1 MYGSDSKMSASA
13 YRMQRLMNMSNKTS
27 NRTLQLAGTMS
38 LKSRVKSPQSRIRER
53 KGFVT
58 ATMVPDVFADK
69 NRKAIDEKNTVDKK
83 TGTLIPIINEYVAPK
98 AYKFRDEFEVEL
110 GMKDFLLRTKPPA
123 IDNPKGLS
131 VFAAR
136 PKYITDKE
144 KTMAEKQ

>member
-1 MYGSDSKMSASA
+1 MALK
-13 YRMQRLMNMSNKTS
+13 QR
-27 NRTLQLAGTMS
+27 
-38 LKSRVKSPQSRIRER
+38 VISPQSKIRER

-69 NRKAIDEKNTVDKK
+69 NRKAIDEKNTINKK
-83 TGTLIPIINEYVAPK
+83 TGALIPIINEYERPK
-98 AYKFRDEFEVEL
+98 AHKFRDEFEVEL
-110 GMKDFLLRTKPPA
+110 GMKDFLLRTKPPM

-144 KTMAEKQ
+144 KLMGEKQAAL